1 MELDIPS
8 GMSLDDLA
16 VLLGEEVNSQDV
28 RDVCNSASDCAR
40 SGCDH
45 CLVYLNNHEVWEHEL
60 VRGLPCSIRDFP
72 IENLKVYIDPDSPL
86 TGKGSVSLVQQLHNR
101 GAIIIPSVDIDELN
115 YQLLEGDSDE

>member
-8 GMSLDDLA
+8 GMSIDDLA
-16 VLLGEEVNSQDV
+16 ALLGKEVTPHTVRAVCSQ
-28 RDVCNSASDCAR
+28 AGACAR

-45 CLVYLNNHEVWEHEL
+45 CLVYLNNNKVWKHD
-60 VRGLPCSIRDFP
+60 PTFSIRDFP

-86 TGKGSVSLVQQLHNR
+86 IGKGSVSLVRQLHNR
-101 GAIIIPSVDIDELN
+101 GATIIPSIDIDELN